1 MRKQKGEL
9 TALAAILIGA
19 LAAPLFT
26 MVTGWFEPEPTK
38 PCYYQTE
45 YTEGNK
51 IDVKAKWVDDCSL
64 TNEQALGDEE
74 AFKER

>member
-26 MVTGWFEPEPTK
+26 MVTGWFESEPTK

-45 YTEGNK
+45 TTEDGRTN
-51 IDVKAKWVDDCSL
+51 VKAKWNDDCSL
-64 TNEQALGDEE
+64 TNEQVLGDEE
-74 AFKER
+74 AIKGR

>member
-19 LAAPLFT
+19 LAAPLFN
-26 MVTGWFEPEPTK
+26 VVVGLFEPTPEK

-45 YTEGNK
+45 YTEDNK
-51 IDVKAKWVDDCSL
+51 TVVKAKWDDNCNL
-64 TNEQALGDEE
+64 TNDEALEDEE
-74 AFKER
+74 TNQRD